1 MSSRLAV
8 RALTKRFTNHL
19 RGGRTSTVLDAADF
33 DMEPGS
39 FVAVTGPSGSGKSSL
54 LRCVFRTYLP
64 DGGSIVLTDE
74 EGELDLAAAS
84 DRDVLDCRRRR
95 MGLAAQFLHVIPRV
109 PAVDLVA
116 AEGLSRA
123 EAADQLRRLGLDAV
137 RVGDSPGT
145 FSGGERQIV
154 GLAIAL
160 ARRPPL
166 LLLDEPTASLDP
178 LRRKMALSELQ
189 ARKDQGTTILGV
201 FHDVPETTGL
211 IDCVVRVQGGQVVPA

>member
-19 RGGRTSTVLDAADF
+19 RGGRTTTVLDAADF
-33 DMEPGS
+33 DVEPGS

-54 LRCVFRTYLP
+54 LRCVFRTYRP
-64 DGGSIVLTDE
+64 DGGSIVLTDG
-74 EGELDLAAAS
+74 EGDLDLAVAI
-84 DRDVLDCRRRR
+84 DRDVLDARRRR

-116 AEGLSRA
+116 AEGLTGA
-123 EAADQLRRLGLDAV
+123 EAAGQLRRLGLDSE
-137 RVGDSPGT
+137 RVGDPPGT

-154 GLAIAL
+154 GLALAL
-160 ARRPPL
+160 ARPRPL

-178 LRRKMALSELQ
+178 LRRGMALAELQ
-189 ARKDQGTTILGV
+189 ARKDEGTTILGV
-201 FHDVPETTGL
+201 FHDVPVTAGL
-211 IDCVVRVQGGQVVPA
+211 IDRVVTVRGGQVVPA